1 MKAKINEVFYSLQM
15 EGENIGYAAV
25 FVRFTGCNLTC
36 DFCDTKYALDEGEVT
51 DEYGLFE
58 KISRYPVKRVIFT
71 GGEPV
76 LYDEFMAYFMKKH
89 RDYEYFIETNAT
101 IFPKYSIKYLTHIT
115 ASPKFHAINSEV
127 IKRLNT
133 DAEDVEF
140 KFIVKDEKDILK
152 SESLIEEFKLKK
164 SVLQPM
170 YINGEN
176 KNDYIFRSAKLIEI
190 FKNSAC
196 AKGNTRFIMQ
206 NHKILYQDKRAV

>member
-15 EGENIGYAAV
+15 EGENIGYASV
-25 FVRFTGCNLTC
+25 FVRFTGCNLSC
-36 DFCDTKYALDEGEVT
+36 DFCDTKYALYEGYSINEDE
-51 DEYGLFE
+51 LFE
-58 KISRYPVKRVIFT
+58 KVSRYPVKRVIFT

-89 RDYEYFIETNAT
+89 RDYDYFIETNAT
-101 IFPKYSIKYLTHIT
+101 IFPEYSIKYLTHIT

-133 DAEDVEF
+133 DSEDVEF
-140 KFIVKDEKDILK
+140 KFIVKDKKDILK
-152 SESLIEEFKLKK
+152 SEGLIEELKLKK

-176 KNDYIFRSAKLIEI
+176 RNDYIKRSVKLIEI
-190 FKNSAC
+190 FKKSRC
-196 AKGNTRFIMQ
+196 AKGNTRFIIQ
-206 NHKILYQDKRAV
+206 NHKILYGDKPGV

>member
-36 DFCDTKYALDEGEVT
+36 DFCDTKYALDEGEIT

-89 RDYEYFIETNAT
+89 QDYEYFIETNAT
-101 IFPKYSIKYLTHIT
+101 IFPEYSFKYLTHIT

-133 DAEDVEF
+133 DAKDVEF
-140 KFIVKDEKDILK
+140 KFIVKDKKDILK
-152 SESLIEEFKLKK
+152 AESLIEELKLKK

-176 KNDYIFRSAKLIEI
+176 RNDYIFRSVKLVEI
-190 FKNSAC
+190 FKSSAC
-196 AKGNTRFIMQ
+196 AKSNTRFIMQ